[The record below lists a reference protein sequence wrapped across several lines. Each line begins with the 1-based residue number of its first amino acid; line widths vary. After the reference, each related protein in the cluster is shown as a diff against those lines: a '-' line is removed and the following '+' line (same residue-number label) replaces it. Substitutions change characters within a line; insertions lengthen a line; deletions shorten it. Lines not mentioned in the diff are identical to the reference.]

1 MTRGMQREGADGMP
15 ANGVRARSWLA
26 RALVCAALAA
36 AAVPRAQA
44 ATYTL
49 ICAGLGGEATYDEQF
64 NAQVE
69 ALRRAA
75 LTLGTEAQLQVLS
88 GRGCT
93 RDALAAQFKRLD
105 AQLTAE
111 DRFALYLVGH
121 GSFDG
126 DDYRFNMP
134 GPDAT
139 GRELQGWLAALPA
152 REQLVVATGSSSG
165 ALQELLKA
173 PQRVV
178 LTATRAGGERN
189 ATRFGTEFAAA
200 LSDPAADGDKNGN
213 ISVQEAF
220 DFAQKRVQDFYQR
233 EVRIASEH
241 AVLAG
246 GRAASVSVA
255 RVGGASAGTLAG
267 VGDAGADAAPVVDTP
282 ERRALLASIDAV
294 RVRKTEL
301 KQDDY
306 YGQLEPLLV
315 RLARLDVDASA
326 AAGPRAGAG
335 GTR

>member
-1 MTRGMQREGADGMP
+1 MSPLVQCDGAVDRAT
-15 ANGVRARSWLA
+15 ANAATGGRWLA
-26 RALVCAALAA
+26 RALACAVLAA
-36 AAVPRAQA
+36 TAVPCAQA

-49 ICAGLGGEATYDEQF
+49 ICAGLGGEPAYEEQF
-64 NAQVE
+64 NAQVA

-105 AQLTAE
+105 AQLTAA
-111 DRFALYLVGH
+111 DRFSLYLVGH

-165 ALQELLKA
+165 ALQDLLKA

-189 ATRFGTEFAAA
+189 ATRFGAEFAAA
-200 LSDPAADGDKNGN
+200 LSDPAADGDKNGS

-246 GRAASVSVA
+246 GRAAAAVSDA
-255 RVGGASAGTLAG
+255 RLGSASGGAALAG
-267 VGDAGADAAPVVDTP
+267 AVESSADAAPVADTP

-294 RVRKTEL
+294 RSRKTEL

-306 YGQLEPLLV
+306 FAQLEPLLL
-315 RLARLDVDASA
+315 RLARLDVG
-326 AAGPRAGAG
+326 AGISAGAG
-335 GTR
+335 GGAP